1 MRSSALV
8 PVFAND
14 SHAKAFL
21 ASVLW
26 HLRQAGCKRYPATLR
41 YAATTGAVYKIYRQ
55 GGVTEIYDQRLG
67 ALVLTAGRGKRVIWC
82 RIHGA
87 ES

>member
-1 MRSSALV
+1 MCPCSRTSATPKRS
-8 PVFAND
+8 
-14 SHAKAFL
+14 L
-21 ASVLW
+21 ASVRW
-26 HLRQAGCKRYPATLR
+26 HLQQAGRTRYPATLR

-55 GGVTEIYDQRLG
+55 GSVTEIYDQRLG